1 MGIFETG
8 KKIAQPVG
16 LENETYKFLKLR
28 YNERKDKYQNAQDA
42 VQHRLYMCHYQFLI
56 GRLNIL
62 LLSIICFLDC
72 VGRMTRLIVK
82 LNLEIN

>member
-1 MGIFETG
+1 MSIFKTG

-42 VQHRLYMCHYQFLI
+42 VQHRLYVSLPILNWAVEHIVVVYHLFS
-56 GRLNIL
+56 RLCRNNDASYLKKI
-62 LLSIICFLDC
+62 
-72 VGRMTRLIVK
+72 
-82 LNLEIN
+82 